1 MISGPERTGRLSRGR
16 GVYAS
21 LDGMSENQYHVL
33 IVDDEPIQQKL
44 IEHYLREHNLEVGM
58 VPDGREMD
66 RYLAEHKDPP
76 VDLLIMDLNMPL
88 EDGLTITRRL
98 RMAGNPIPIIM
109 LSSFGDDV
117 DRIVGLE
124 VGVDDYLKKPPNP
137 RELLARVRA
146 VMRRHPVPQGG
157 TQGQEGSGTKIGP
170 FLLDRRQRRVV
181 RDGTVLDLTDSEFNL
196 FRVFA
201 EHPEQELSRDFLM
214 EHLKGYEHTPFDRSI
229 DVCVRRL
236 RTKIE
241 ADPAAPR
248 HIRTV
253 WGKGYMF
260 VAEPGH

>member
-1 MISGPERTGRLSRGR
+1 
-16 GVYAS
+16 
-21 LDGMSENQYHVL
+21 MSEHQYHVL
-33 IVDDEPIQQKL
+33 IVDDEPIQIKL
-44 IEHYLREHNLEVGM
+44 IERYLREHRIQVAS

-66 RYLAEHKDPP
+66 RYLAEHSDPP
-76 VDLLIMDLNMPL
+76 VDLLIMDLNMPW
-88 EDGLTITRRL
+88 EDGLSITRRL

-146 VMRRHPVPQGG
+146 VMRRQAPRHASAVADR
-157 TQGQEGSGTKIGP
+157 SGVSEVGP
-170 FLLDRRQRRVV
+170 FALDRRQRRVTQN
-181 RDGTVLDLTDSEFNL
+181 GEPLELTDAEFNL
-196 FRVFA
+196 FRVFL
-201 EHPEQELSRDFLM
+201 EHAEQELSRDFLM
-214 EHLKGYEHTPFDRSI
+214 EKLKGYEHTPFDRSI

-241 ADPAAPR
+241 SDPSEPR
-248 HIRTV
+248 HIRTL

-260 VAEPGH
+260 VADPGS